1 MYNVFTGQQ
10 RSLVFPIMCNARI
23 KLDYSDNVPD
33 IEGTPADTTD
43 DTGFGIY
50 NHTGSFTFETI
61 ITPYDIIQNDVLTKN
76 KIMPKGTLP
85 ANRQSEKYLQISDAI
100 THEMRIFHSSNFQI
114 SLLND
119 VPSAKTEPSRYKIKV
134 GIKLGSA
141 SMEYFTSDIV
151 ITSSLG
157 RQFFNTTVPLSYPAG
172 TGTITGFT
180 EHGRETYFPQRPLN
194 SAFSSGGTTLNV
206 TSPSLAFTVGDR
218 IYYLK
223 DREFILIGTISS
235 IGSSDITISSAF
247 NEDIDSGEYIF
258 IEGDREPTYIN
269 NSYHIACAYNDAG
282 KTVNVYLNGAL
293 VLNGTH
299 TQTNTFE
306 FPKEDY
312 FIGSNGSDATGVQSA
327 TTNNQFMGEMHEM
340 CLTNVERKSFPYVLS
355 LMPNY
360 DSTLF
365 YLRFEE
371 IDL

>member
-1 MYNVFTGQQ
+1 MYNIFTGQQ

-61 ITPYDIIQNDVLTKN
+61 ITPYDIIQSDALTKN
-76 KIMPKGTLP
+76 KIMPKGTIP

-100 THEMRIFHSSNFQI
+100 SHEMRIFHSSNFQI

-119 VPSAKTEPSRYKIKV
+119 VPSVKTEPSRYKIKV

-141 SMEYFTSDIV
+141 PMEYFTSNIV

-157 RQFFNTTVPLSYPAG
+157 RQFFNNALGVSYA
-172 TGTITGFT
+172 TGTVTGFT
-180 EHGRETYFPQRPLN
+180 QDGRETYFPKRQLN
-194 SAFSSGGTTLNV
+194 SAFSSGGTTLSV
-206 TSPSLAFTVGDR
+206 SAPSLFFTVGER

-223 DREFILIGTISS
+223 NREFILIGTISS
-235 IGSSDITISSAF
+235 IGVSDITISSPY
-247 NEDIDSGEYIF
+247 NEDIDSGENIF
-258 IEGDREPTYIN
+258 IEGDREATYIN

-282 KTVNVYLNGAL
+282 KNVTVYLNGSL

-299 TQTNTFE
+299 TQTAIFE